1 MKSNCFIDRFVE
13 YLKYY
18 ADVDAETILADI
30 PDFLGPN
37 HQTVLNF
44 WTYLSHQNY
53 CPLEGVYFDDHESYR
68 SVVELRKRIHK
79 ITPRETDYAVWGLS
93 GMLIPA
99 ATYELIAMHEILE
112 EGNRLIFLPH
122 IEEKLKNV

>member
-1 MKSNCFIDRFVE
+1 MKSNYFVDTFVK
-13 YLKYY
+13 YLKFYG
-18 ADVDAETILADI
+18 DVDAEIILADI

-37 HQTVLNF
+37 HQTILNF

-53 CPLEGVYFDDHESYR
+53 CSLEGVYFDDHESYQ
-68 SVVELRKRIHK
+68 SIVELRKRIHK
-79 ITPRETDYAVWGLS
+79 ITQPLTDYAIWGLN

-99 ATYELIAMHEILE
+99 ATYELIAMHEILD
-112 EGNRLIFLPH
+112 EGNRLIFLPQ

>member
-1 MKSNCFIDRFVE
+1 MKSNYFVVTFVGR
-13 YLKYY
+13 LKIYG
-18 ADVDAETILADI
+18 DVDAETILADI

-53 CPLEGVYFDDHESYR
+53 RSIEEVYYDDHENFQSIA
-68 SVVELRKRIHK
+68 ELRKRIQK
-79 ITPRETDYAVWGLS
+79 ITPPQTDWAVWGLN

-112 EGNRLIFLPH
+112 EGNRLIFLPQ
-122 IEEKLKNV
+122 IEEKLRNE

>member
-1 MKSNCFIDRFVE
+1 MKSNYFVDNFVKN
-13 YLKYY
+13 LKIYG
-18 ADVDAETILADI
+18 DVDAETILADI

-53 CPLEGVYFDDHESYR
+53 CPLELVYFGDHENFQFID
-68 SVVELRKRIHK
+68 ELRKRIQK
-79 ITPRETDYAVWGLS
+79 ITQPQTDYAVWYFS

-112 EGNRLIFLPH
+112 EGNRLIFLPQ

>member
-1 MKSNCFIDRFVE
+1 MKSNYFVDNFVR
-13 YLKYY
+13 YLKIYG
-18 ADVDAETILADI
+18 DVDAETILADI

-53 CPLEGVYFDDHESYR
+53 RPLEEVHFDDHESYQ
-68 SVVELRKRIHK
+68 SIFELRKRIHK
-79 ITPRETDYAVWGLS
+79 ITPRETDWAVWSLK

-112 EGNRLIFLPH
+112 EGNRLIFLPQ
-122 IEEKLKNV
+122 IEEKLKNE